1 MQVNL
6 FANKTELVF
15 RMLESFDTFQFALL
29 GLATKKCKKQFF
41 LIKASLS

>member
-6 FANKTELVF
+6 FANKSVLVL
-15 RMLESFDTFQFALL
+15 RMRKSFDTFQFALI